1 MQLNYVGKL
10 FLSLLGFCLF
20 VSTGFCA
27 SSYDRELIVQDKTR
41 AMQVESVFKEMMT
54 AYEDED
60 ARGFL
65 DYVSDE
71 RFRQDYITFT
81 DALYNDFRN
90 YEIHQVEYW
99 IDKVVPDNVKQFL
112 FVHWEK
118 RYENLDDG
126 RQLTQQGVSR
136 FLFDEVDGDYLL
148 VELAGNNLFG
158 ASLLEWTQEVP
169 QISGQEATVTQDEGA
184 VCDGQHLNLCDS
196 GNCSSNGGYWY
207 DGSCHQTP
215 YSPAAIC
222 DGQHLELCDAT
233 NCDYPG
239 PGYWYDNTC
248 NGTPQGQADLTV
260 SVVDWMSGTLWITVT
275 NSGTAASTACTL
287 QWMEYPASSIP
298 YTAEMTINPVAA
310 GASVSTTFDSSVG
323 SNGQLTIDST
333 NVVSESNESNNVTLY

>member
-41 AMQVESVFKEMMT
+41 AMQVESVFKEMMA

-81 DALYNDFRN
+81 DALYSDFRN

-112 FVHWEK
+112 FVRWEK

-126 RQLTQQGVSR
+126 RQLTQRGVSR
-136 FLFDEVDGDYLL
+136 FLFDEVEGDYLL
-148 VELAGNNLFG
+148 IELAGNQLFG
-158 ASLLEWTQEVP
+158 ASLPEWVQEVP
-169 QISGQEATVTQDEGA
+169 PISGQEMTAVATEPGA
-184 VCDGQHLNLCDS
+184 VCDEQHLNLCDAS
-196 GNCSSNGGYWY
+196 NCAFNNGYWY
-207 DGSCHQTP
+207 DNSCHQTP
-215 YSPAAIC
+215 YNPAAVC
-222 DGQHLELCDAT
+222 DSQHLELCDST

-248 NGTPQGQADLTV
+248 NATPQGQPDLTV
-260 SVVDWMSGTLWITVT
+260 AIVDWMSGTLWFTVT
-275 NSGTAASTACTL
+275 NSGTVASTACTL
-287 QWMEYPASSIP
+287 QWMEYPSVSMP
-298 YTAEMTINPVAA
+298 YTDEMTIGPVAA
-310 GASVSTTFDSSVG
+310 GSSVSLTFDGVG